1 MRRNDRPDMFDGL
14 DLRACHVGIDLTSQG
29 PGRSGIPRARHRRT
43 SYSHEVLDTIDPVST
58 FTRRDVEHLASLARL
73 ELTDDETAL
82 FTRQLSDILEFVREI
97 QAVESSTLEPTTDAG
112 ARALGLRDDAVQPSL
127 DRGEVLGASPEADAA
142 SGLFKVP
149 RVLNG

>member
-1 MRRNDRPDMFDGL
+1 
-14 DLRACHVGIDLTSQG
+14 
-29 PGRSGIPRARHRRT
+29 
-43 SYSHEVLDTIDPVST
+43 VST

-73 ELTDDETAL
+73 ELTDEETAL
-82 FTRQLSDILEFVREI
+82 FTRQLGDILAFVREI
-97 QAVESSTLEPTTDAG
+97 QAVETSTLEATTDAG

-127 DRGEVLGASPEADAA
+127 DRGEVLAASPEADTA